1 MNLFFHLNHSL
12 IKETFVYTAT
22 DMVGKAMSFVLLPI
36 VSFYM
41 PPEELG
47 IATNFTVLTNL
58 IILLAGLAVV
68 NSLPYFF
75 YEQEK
80 DENNLLVS
88 NLLILCTALCAFLS
102 GLILTF
108 QQQVENYLQLSL
120 KTQLLSIFFVYGSLI
135 SQTNLVLLRLENKA
149 NHFACLQLFQILF
162 HALMVILF
170 VIVFKGGGLGKIYA
184 EVLVF
189 SLMGIVHFFILY
201 NKGYLKLKLELMW
214 IKKLLKFGIPLM
226 PHSVSFWFKGG
237 MDKVFIT
244 NYCGLHFNGLYSMAL
259 SISSLYT
266 MLVNAFFNAYTP
278 YVQKMLATTKE
289 EELLEVKYK
298 IVKQTYWL
306 CLVFCLIGIIAIVG
320 SWIIITFLIDN
331 KYEPAFGYVPLIIFA
346 NFIYTFY
353 NFTIQFIYKVKK
365 TLIMGIITFSG
376 SIIQMLLS
384 YLLIKRFG
392 VTGALY
398 SLLIGN
404 IIITLGISIYSNIVY
419 PMPWMHKKR

>member
-149 NHFACLQLFQILF
+149 NHFACLQL
-162 HALMVILF
+162 
-170 VIVFKGGGLGKIYA
+170 
-184 EVLVF
+184 
-189 SLMGIVHFFILY
+189 S
-201 NKGYLKLKLELMW
+201 
-214 IKKLLKFGIPLM
+214 
-226 PHSVSFWFKGG
+226 
-237 MDKVFIT
+237 
-244 NYCGLHFNGLYSMAL
+244 
-259 SISSLYT
+259 
-266 MLVNAFFNAYTP
+266 
-278 YVQKMLATTKE
+278 
-289 EELLEVKYK
+289 
-298 IVKQTYWL
+298 
-306 CLVFCLIGIIAIVG
+306 
-320 SWIIITFLIDN
+320 
-331 KYEPAFGYVPLIIFA
+331 
-346 NFIYTFY
+346 
-353 NFTIQFIYKVKK
+353 
-365 TLIMGIITFSG
+365 
-376 SIIQMLLS
+376 
-384 YLLIKRFG
+384 
-392 VTGALY
+392 
-398 SLLIGN
+398 
-404 IIITLGISIYSNIVY
+404 
-419 PMPWMHKKR
+419 